1 MVGAVPAR
9 AGARLA
15 RLQWWLRW
23 WARTL
28 GKAERYPKKLNA
40 STDLAISHIWAK
52 WKMSGNSCFF
62 NSHKRTPANMILQH
76 VSPERSDKFHIHTHF
91 NSHVWAS
98 FEVFIASAV
107 VGVARAHVG
116 HARAHVLRIAQAKR
130 AVHEQQ
136 RYVHRGRSDDCTSF
150 HQA

>member
-40 STDLAISHIWAK
+40 STDLAISQIWAK
-52 WKMSGNSCFF
+52 
-62 NSHKRTPANMILQH
+62 
-76 VSPERSDKFHIHTHF
+76 
-91 NSHVWAS
+91 
-98 FEVFIASAV
+98 
-107 VGVARAHVG
+107 
-116 HARAHVLRIAQAKR
+116 
-130 AVHEQQ
+130 
-136 RYVHRGRSDDCTSF
+136 
-150 HQA
+150 

>member
-28 GKAERYPKKLNA
+28 RKAERYPKKLNA
-40 STDLAISHIWAK
+40 STDLAISQIWAK

-62 NSHKRTPANMILQH
+62 NSHKLIPANMNFNMYRQNDQTNFTFTLT
-76 VSPERSDKFHIHTHF
+76 SIHTF
-91 NSHVWAS
+91 GRRSRS
-98 FEVFIASAV
+98 SL
-107 VGVARAHVG
+107 RA
-116 HARAHVLRIAQAKR
+116 Q
-130 AVHEQQ
+130 
-136 RYVHRGRSDDCTSF
+136 S
-150 HQA
+150 

>member
-62 NSHKRTPANMILQH
+62 NSHNAPPQICFFNMYRQNDQTNFTFTLT
-76 VSPERSDKFHIHTHF
+76 SIHTF
-91 NSHVWAS
+91 GRRSRS
-98 FEVFIASAV
+98 SL
-107 VGVARAHVG
+107 RA
-116 HARAHVLRIAQAKR
+116 Q
-130 AVHEQQ
+130 
-136 RYVHRGRSDDCTSF
+136 S
-150 HQA
+150 